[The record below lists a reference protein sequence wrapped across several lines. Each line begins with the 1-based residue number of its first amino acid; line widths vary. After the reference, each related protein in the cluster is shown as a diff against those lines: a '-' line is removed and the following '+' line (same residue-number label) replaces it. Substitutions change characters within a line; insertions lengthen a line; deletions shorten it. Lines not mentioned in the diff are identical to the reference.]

1 VKISNGV
8 KTKLFFVLFLIFI
21 ISSVLFTRN
30 IVNAQADLSIT
41 NASISFSEE
50 HFLEDNMIRIYVRVW
65 NTSDVDAHGFVKI
78 YLNNSQIGDAQ
89 PISLKTG
96 TYDDIFL
103 DWLANAGV
111 YSIKAELVD
120 VLPEDIN
127 AENNIVLIEGLFVDL
142 DTDQDGIGNKEDLDD
157 DNDGLSD
164 EHETAI
170 GTNPLQSDTDN
181 DGVDDAID
189 VFPLDPT
196 EWSNNDGDN
205 LGDNADPDDDN
216 DGLTDKEEHLLGTDP
231 FNHDTDRDGVKDS
244 LDVFPLNPDEWA
256 DTDKDGIGD
265 NSDLEDNRTMVQE
278 LDSLM
283 LEEKP
288 SLLGYFKDSDEQ
300 KELDLV
306 SDTLLSQESLD
317 VEKAGISIKIILSII
332 IFLLALSMLYAILK
346 ITKNR
351 NKN

>member
-1 VKISNGV
+1 MTISNGV
-8 KTKLFFVLFLIFI
+8 TTKLFFVLFLVFFVL
-21 ISSVLFTRN
+21 SLLLFTKN
-30 IVNAQADLSIT
+30 AVNAQADLSIT

-50 HFLEDNMIRIYVRVW
+50 RFLEDNMIRIYVRVW
-65 NTSDVDAHGFVKI
+65 NTSDIDAHGFVKI
-78 YLNNSQIGDAQ
+78 YLNDSQIGDAQ

-120 VLPEDIN
+120 ILPEDIN
-127 AENNIVLIEGLFVDL
+127 AGNNIVLMEGLFVDL

-164 EHETAI
+164 EDEIIA

-181 DGVDDAID
+181 DGVDDISD

-216 DGLTDKEEHLLGTDP
+216 DGLTDEEEHLLGTDP

-256 DTDKDGIGD
+256 DSDNDGIGD
-265 NSDLEDNRTMVQE
+265 NSDLEDNRIKVQE
-278 LDSLM
+278 PDSSVMGGTEEPPLLDYFGDSKGKDDLFS
-283 LEEKP
+283 EK
-288 SLLGYFKDSDEQ
+288 
-300 KELDLV
+300 
-306 SDTLLSQESLD
+306 LLSKDNKPYAS
-317 VEKAGISIKIILSII
+317 AKIVLSII
-332 IFLLALSMLYAILK
+332 VFLSALAMVYAIVK
-346 ITKNR
+346 IERK
-351 NKN
+351 KKF

>member
-1 VKISNGV
+1 MKA
-8 KTKLFFVLFLIFI
+8 KLFFVLFLVFI
-21 ISSVLFTRN
+21 ISSALFTRN

-50 HFLEDNMIRIYVRVW
+50 NFLADNMVRIYVRVW
-65 NTSDVDAHGFVKI
+65 NTSDIDAHGFVKI
-78 YLNNSQIGDAQ
+78 YLNNSQIGNSQ

-127 AENNIVLIEGLFVDL
+127 TENNTVLIENLFVDL
-142 DTDQDGIGNKEDLDD
+142 DTDEDGTGNKDDLDD

-164 EHETAI
+164 ENEAVA
-170 GTNPLQSDTDN
+170 GTDPLLIDTDN
-181 DGVDDAID
+181 DGVSDAND
-189 VFPLDPT
+189 FFPLDPS

-216 DGLTDKEEHLLGTDP
+216 DGLTDEEEYLLGTDP
-231 FNHDTDRDGVKDS
+231 FNHDTDRDGVEDG
-244 LDVFPLNPDEWA
+244 LDIFPLDSQEWA
-256 DTDKDGIGD
+256 DSDKDGLGD
-265 NSDLEDNRTMVQE
+265 NFDFEDNRKEIKGSDPSMPKE
-278 LDSLM
+278 EPSLFDYFEDNNKQKESDLIPDGLL
-283 LEEKP
+283 LEEP
-288 SLLGYFKDSDEQ
+288 
-300 KELDLV
+300 LDGNRPHIETKV
-306 SDTLLSQESLD
+306 VLS
-317 VEKAGISIKIILSII
+317 VIV
-332 IFLLALSMLYAILK
+332 FLLALAMLYAILK
-346 ITKNR
+346 ITKDR